1 MIPLAYYLAL
11 SAVLFALGLWGA
23 LARSN
28 AIRVL
33 MGIEIMLNAASLNF
47 IAFNRHLLAT
57 GQAADA
63 TSLAGQV
70 FAVFVITIAAAEAA
84 IGLAIILLIARRRG
98 IVDVN
103 QVSSMRG

>member
-1 MIPLAYYLAL
+1 MIPLSYVLAL
-11 SAVLFALGLWGA
+11 SGLLFAIGLWGA

-47 IAFNRHLLAT
+47 IAFNRYFLERGAPA
-57 GQAADA
+57 GPEA
-63 TSLAGQV
+63 LAGQV
-70 FAVFVITIAAAEAA
+70 FSVFVITIAAAEAA

-98 IVDVN
+98 IIDVN
-103 QVSSMRG
+103 QVRSMRG